1 MLRLK
6 YLVRGISIHRLHE
19 NQRGKLKILG
29 NLKVLKLSKNTIT
42 QIVFFEVSLGP
53 VPIWLLG

>member
-1 MLRLK
+1 MK

-53 VPIWLLG
+53 CPIWLLG

>member
-1 MLRLK
+1 M
-6 YLVRGISIHRLHE
+6 
-19 NQRGKLKILG
+19 G

-53 VPIWLLG
+53 CPIWLLG